1 MAKPSVF
8 VTEKEKTSKWVEE
21 IALSISNDNTI
32 KDSQINQD
40 IICYNYYN
48 NIHNEKDFEYLT
60 KVGDRTLPAML
71 NHIPLQKTLVD
82 TLISEYTIRPF
93 IFSVFVSDNDSLKEK
108 QFNRAKMMFKEIE
121 SLMNQTIF
129 ANQEQIQQIQ
139 SQIEMLNQY
148 IQKEPESQEEANKI
162 TQLKQSMPSFNI
174 QMKMVLNQLGKQN
187 EELSKEIDEINRK
200 LTHKYKEVKED
211 LAQKLLVRYYK
222 LYNIKSKAT
231 SNFRHQSISG
241 KHYWYI
247 DYFPE
252 NKEPIFEGLDPLTVI
267 YPSHSS
273 TEWIQDGP
281 WVKVIK
287 YITYEDLVSKYG
299 IEFIKKYSK
308 DELDKLEEQSTSE
321 NGTFVSTPEGAM
333 LYDKQPYSGTM
344 QSGIKIDYV
353 FYKSPV
359 KINIKMSP
367 NKYNGDYFRHF
378 IDKYKE
384 IIDRKDYNYRNGEY
398 IKKYDDNITL
408 KAADIEEYD
417 SRKGQKIKT
426 KYSTDIY
433 KAIVIADQ
441 YVVCEGKLYAIVRN
455 QDDYSDVKLPVIG
468 RSNNSI
474 TRRPYSLIWSTK
486 GLQDFYNIV
495 YYHRELMLNLAGTK
509 TIVFDRSQKPS
520 TMTDAEW
527 EEQKKLGT
535 MYIQTTDPNGN
546 PIRTGFNQWGMHDLT
561 VPPSIQYLDNMLIN
575 IKETMG
581 EIIGVP
587 RQRLGNTVKT
597 DQVGTFQKSLERSMI
612 TTEIL
617 YYEFD
622 ESLAKAL
629 SYLLNVATNYIYKD
643 GGIIQYITNDLGN
656 NVVTIPKGIFNNTS
670 FDIFTL
676 ASNEDVKKMKE
687 LRDILLMGYK
697 DGHIPYYNII
707 TAFNSESVSELQ
719 NKVLYF
725 SEQAKKLNEQMQQ
738 ANASAEKN
746 LEEQKIKLQQE
757 FEGYW
762 KGQEM
767 KLQQANLEVAQ
778 LKANIEGQYKQADI
792 VIKEKE
798 LELKAIELQNEKE
811 SESGVLMMNKYQ
823 TDIQVRLS
831 AMQTEINALL
841 QLKQMAKDKDTED
854 KNIESA
860 NKKIE
865 VERVKTKKLVKEH
878 GSDR

>member
-8 VTEKEKTSKWVEE
+8 VTEKEKTPEWIEE
-21 IALSISNDNTI
+21 MALSISKDKTI

-60 KVGDRTLPAML
+60 KVGERTLPAML

-93 IFSVFVSDNDSLKEK
+93 IFSVFASDNDSLKEK
-108 QFNRAKMMFKEIE
+108 QFNRAKVMFKEIE

-139 SQIEMLNQY
+139 TQIDMLNQY
-148 IQKEPESQEEANKI
+148 IQKEPESQDEASKI
-162 TQLKQSMPSFNI
+162 AQLKESMPSFNM
-174 QMKMVLNQLGKQN
+174 QMKMVLSTLSKQN

-200 LTHKYKEVKED
+200 LTYKYKEVKED

-222 LYNIKSKAT
+222 LYNIKAKAT
-231 SNFRHQSISG
+231 SNFKHQSISG

-252 NKEPIFEGLDPLTVI
+252 NKEPVFEEIDPLTVT
-267 YPSHSS
+267 YPSNSS

-281 WVKVIK
+281 WVKFTK
-287 YITYEDLVSKYG
+287 YISYEDLVAKYG
-299 IEFIKKYSK
+299 NEFIKKYSK
-308 DELDKLEEQSTSE
+308 EELDGLEELSTSE

-333 LYDKQPYSGTM
+333 LYDKQPYAGTM
-344 QSGIKIDYV
+344 QSGIKVDYV

-378 IDKYKE
+378 IDRYKE

-398 IKKYDDNITL
+398 IKKYDDSVTL
-408 KAADIEEYD
+408 KASDVEEYD
-417 SRKGQKIKT
+417 SRKGQKIRT
-426 KYSTDIY
+426 RYSTDIY
-433 KAIVIADQ
+433 KAVVISDQ
-441 YVVCEGKLYAIVRN
+441 YVLCEGKIYAIVRN
-455 QDDYSDVKLPVIG
+455 PDDYSDVKLPVIG
-468 RSNNSI
+468 RSYNSI
-474 TRRPYSLIWSTK
+474 TKRPYSLIWSTK

-520 TMTDAEW
+520 TMKDDEW

-546 PIRTGFNQWGMHDLT
+546 PIRTSFNQWGMHDLT
-561 VPPSIQYLDNMLIN
+561 VPPSIQYLDNMLLN

-587 RQRLGNTVKT
+587 RQRLGNTTKT
-597 DQVGTFQKSLERSMI
+597 DQVGTFERSLERSMI

-617 YYEFD
+617 YYEYD

-629 SYLLNVATNYIYKD
+629 SYLLNISTNYIYKD
-643 GGIIQYITNDLGN
+643 GGVIQYITNDLGN
-656 NVVTIPKGIFNNTS
+656 NIVTIPKGVFDNTS
-670 FDIFTL
+670 FDIYAL
-676 ASNEDVKKMKE
+676 SNNEDVKRMKE

-697 DGHIPYYNII
+697 DGQIPYYNLV
-707 TAFNSESVSELQ
+707 TSFNSESVSELQ
-719 NKVLYF
+719 NKVIYF
-725 SEQAKKLNEQMQQ
+725 AEQAKKLNEQAQQ
-738 ANASAEKN
+738 ANINAQKD
-746 LEEQKIKLQQE
+746 LETQKIKLQQE
-757 FEGYW
+757 FDGYW
-762 KGQEM
+762 KGQEI
-767 KLQQANLEVAQ
+767 KLENANLEVAQ
-778 LKANIEGQYKQADI
+778 LKANIDGQYRQAEI
-792 VIKEKE
+792 ALRGKE

-811 SESGVLMMNKYQ
+811 SEAGVLMMNKYQ
-823 TDIQVRLS
+823 TDIQARLS
-831 AMQTEINALL
+831 SMQTEINALL
-841 QLKQMAKDKDTED
+841 QLKQMARDKDTED
-854 KNIESA
+854 KDIESK

-865 VERVKTKKLVKEH
+865 VEKIKAKKMVKEH
-878 GSDR
+878 ASDL